1 MTYNTIKNVLPSF
14 CFKGQYSSVSEVPS
28 GNINTTYLLEY
39 HDETRPHL
47 YILQHINTYVFKN
60 PHEVISNISAVT
72 NHLREALRRDNVD
85 TARRVLELIPTR
97 DGGNLHEDGSG
108 DVWRAYAYIN
118 DARALDIVSTPHEME
133 QVGRGFGSFQRLLH
147 DFPAQELFCPIPNF
161 HHTLKR
167 FYAFVQSV
175 DADKAGRVKDLEE
188 EIEFMFDRR
197 RMMGSIVRMLDEE
210 AIPYRVTHN
219 DTKSNNVMLDNATG
233 EAICVIDLDT
243 VMAGSAL
250 YDYGDAVRFGA
261 STAAEDEPDTSKIAL
276 DMDKA
281 RAFTKGFIEETNG
294 FLTCEE
300 LSNLPLGI
308 KVLTCELAMRF
319 LTDYIDGDVYFKV
332 NSPDHNLVRARAQM
346 ALLRDIERK
355 EAELQSMTEAFIAG
369 GNGRR

>member
-1 MTYNTIKNVLPSF
+1 MTYNAIKNVLSNF
-14 CFKGQYSSVSEVPS
+14 CFQGQYNSVSEVTS

-39 HDETRPHL
+39 HDDAQPYL

-72 NHLREALRRDNVD
+72 NHLREALRRNNVD

-97 DGGNLHEDGSG
+97 DGGNLHQDREG
-108 DVWRAYAYIN
+108 DVWRAYTYIDN
-118 DARALDIVSTPHEME
+118 AKALDVVNSADEME
-133 QVGRGFGSFQRLLH
+133 QVGRGFGVFQKLLY
-147 DFPAQELFCPIPNF
+147 DFPAQKLFCPIPNF

-167 FYAFVQSV
+167 FYTFVRSV
-175 DADKAGRVKDLEE
+175 DEDRAGRVRYLDK

-197 RMMGSIVRMLDEE
+197 RMMGSIVKMLDEGV
-210 AIPYRVTHN
+210 IPYRVTHN
-219 DTKSNNVMLDNATG
+219 DTKSNNVMLDNLTG

-261 STAAEDEPDTSKIAL
+261 STAAEDEPDVSKIAL
-276 DMDKA
+276 DMAKTE
-281 RAFTKGFIEETNG
+281 AFTKGFIEETNG
-294 FLTCEE
+294 FLTKEE
-300 LSNLPLGI
+300 LLNLPLGI

-332 NSPDHNLVRARAQM
+332 NSPEHNLIRARAQM
-346 ALLRDIERK
+346 ALLLDIERR
-355 EAELQSMTEAFIAG
+355 EADLQAMTERYISGAQVKG
-369 GNGRR
+369 